1 MRNAKR
7 LMLVGLVPLALVAGH
22 ASARFVSVDP
32 VKADANNGQNFNR
45 YYYGNN
51 NPYTFTD
58 PDGRVV
64 KSINPANNQ
73 KIEQYVNTRAA
84 GEFKFNANNELQRV
98 GDGSQAFPQS
108 SSYNTQMEAGIQS
121 STNILVGVQPT
132 INGQSIDTA
141 HGGGVTGALPNG
153 DIAALVSGNPLNTTD
168 ASGNAITEQPADI
181 FMHEMVGHAIPQA
194 LNPNPT
200 GNAIA
205 NDNTARGEIGLPL
218 APADP
223 THKEK

>member
-1 MRNAKR
+1 MPKWP
-7 LMLVGLVPLALVAGH
+7 MLVGLALLPLIAGQ

-45 YYYGNN
+45 YYYANN

-64 KSINPANNQ
+64 RSINPANNQ
-73 KIEQYVNTRAA
+73 KIEQYVNARAA

-98 GDGSQAFPQS
+98 GDGPQSFPQS

-132 INGQSIDTA
+132 INGQNIDTA
-141 HGGGVTGALPNG
+141 HGGGVTGVLSNG
-153 DIAALVSGNPLNTTD
+153 DIAAIVSGNPLNTTD
-168 ASGNAITEQPADI
+168 ANGNAFTEQPADI

-194 LNPNPT
+194 LNPNPN

-205 NDNTARGEIGLPL
+205 NDNTARAEIGLPL

-223 THKEK
+223 THREK